1 MVRRIDS
8 DVQRMMEVLQE
19 EGLAENTLFIFTS
32 DNGPHEEGGHDPYF
46 FDGNGP
52 YRGLKRALY
61 EGGVRTPFIA
71 VWPEV
76 IKPGSTSYHMLAF
89 WDVMPTL
96 HELSGAAPQTQ
107 SDGISFLPTLTGRGE
122 QPEHPYLYWEFHEE
136 GGRQA
141 VRMGQWKLI
150 RQQVKDA
157 TRTHDEL
164 FNLSADPG
172 ELRDV
177 SADYPE
183 VVRQLGEL
191 IDRSHRP
198 SRDFPLLPSERQ

>member
-1 MVRRIDS
+1 
-8 DVQRMMEVLQE
+8 
-19 EGLAENTLFIFTS
+19 
-32 DNGPHEEGGHDPYF
+32 
-46 FDGNGP
+46 
-52 YRGLKRALY
+52 
-61 EGGVRTPFIA
+61 
-71 VWPEV
+71 
-76 IKPGSTSYHMLAF
+76 MLAF

-96 HELSGAAPQTQ
+96 QELSGAAPQTQ

-157 TRTHDEL
+157 SQTHDEL
-164 FNLSADPG
+164 FNRSADPG

>member
-1 MVRRIDS
+1 
-8 DVQRMMEVLQE
+8 
-19 EGLAENTLFIFTS
+19 
-32 DNGPHEEGGHDPYF
+32 
-46 FDGNGP
+46 
-52 YRGLKRALY
+52 
-61 EGGVRTPFIA
+61 
-71 VWPEV
+71 
-76 IKPGSTSYHMLAF
+76 
-89 WDVMPTL
+89 
-96 HELSGAAPQTQ
+96 
-107 SDGISFLPTLTGRGE
+107 
-122 QPEHPYLYWEFHEE
+122 
-136 GGRQA
+136 
-141 VRMGQWKLI
+141 MGQWKLI